1 MLNIIRGSTNKS
13 ALVPLM
19 TEGLDGQGLD
29 GFLFIGYP
37 VISGPS
43 QKIDIDALLIT
54 KQTGVV
60 IVQLIEGAVDEDVVV
75 RGVMNT
81 TNVIKSKLLAFPDLA
96 DWDELKIPVR
106 SLSIG
111 PAINFNLSGVAAD
124 RVGLC
129 KSREDVAN
137 RIQELSTYTGGLFEE
152 ALSVIQ
158 TLTKLR
164 QDKPRNYVTK
174 VNSRGAI
181 LKDLEGK
188 ISTLDVCQS
197 QAVIETVNGVQ
208 RIRGLAG
215 SGKTIV
221 LARKIAYLHAK
232 NPNWKIA
239 VTFNTRSLKSQF
251 RRLISLFCLEQSGS
265 EPDFE
270 RIKII
275 QAWGSTSSEGI
286 YYNACLSSNGKYYDF
301 NSAKYRFGS
310 GDSLKF
316 VCKELLETVEK
327 FKPLYDLI
335 LIDEAQDF
343 AEEFLRLA
351 YEQLDSNKRL
361 VYAYDELQTLNDNS
375 MATPSNIW
383 GQDENG
389 RDRVS
394 LESLP
399 WEPKKDI
406 ILNVCYR
413 NPKPILAT
421 AHALGFGI
429 YRSELIQMFDYA
441 PLWEEIGYKSIL
453 GEIVEG
459 EPVRLTRTPETSPT
473 FLEDHSDIDDLINFN
488 TFPSSEAQASW
499 IVSEI
504 EKNLNEDELRPSDI
518 MVIHSD
524 PRTTRT
530 AVGEI
535 RDMLMQK
542 GIKSDIAGVTASPDV
557 FTSDDSITFT
567 SIYRAKGNEAAMV
580 YVVNAELCSEGFG
593 LSTKR
598 NILFTA
604 MTRTKAWLRV
614 CGIGAAMDSLKKEF
628 TTAKDNKFS
637 LEFIY
642 PTEDQR
648 KRMRVVNRDM
658 SELEKT
664 TRKNVKQNAKNLVA
678 ALTSGE
684 ITLDELD
691 EETTQQLQL
700 IFSSKNKL

>member
-19 TEGLDGQGLD
+19 TGGLENQGLD

-54 KQTGVV
+54 EQTGVV
-60 IVQLIEGAVDEDVVV
+60 IIQLIEGQVEEDTVIKA
-75 RGVMNT
+75 VMNT
-81 TNVIKSKLLAFPDLA
+81 TNIVKSKLLAFPDLA

-106 SLSIG
+106 NLSIG
-111 PAINFNLSGVAAD
+111 PAVTYSLAGVTAE

-129 KSREDVAN
+129 KTQEDVTN
-137 RIQELSTYTGGLFEE
+137 RILALSDYTGNMFES

-164 QDKPRNYVTK
+164 QDKPRNYVQKT
-174 VNSRGAI
+174 NSRGAI

-197 QAVIETVNGVQ
+197 QAVIETVNGTQ

-232 NPNWKIA
+232 NPSWKIA

-251 RRLISLFCLEQSGS
+251 KRLISLFCLEQSGS

-286 YYNACLSSNGKYYDF
+286 YYNACINNNGMYYDF
-301 NSAKYRFGS
+301 NAAKYKFS
-310 GDSLKF
+310 QGDALKY
-316 VCKELLETVEK
+316 VCRELLETTAS

-343 AEEFLRLA
+343 SEEFLRLA

-361 VYAYDELQTLNDNS
+361 VYAYDELQTLNENS
-375 MATPSNIW
+375 MATPSDIW
-383 GQDENG
+383 GQDESG

-399 WEPKKDI
+399 GEPKKDI

-413 NPKPILAT
+413 NPRPILAT

-429 YRSELIQMFDYA
+429 YRPQLIQMFDYA
-441 PLWEEIGYKSIL
+441 PLWEEIGYTSML
-453 GEIVEG
+453 GNINEG
-459 EPVRLTRTPETSPT
+459 EPVRLVRTNKTSPK
-473 FLEDHSDIDDLINFN
+473 FLEEHSTVDDLIQFN
-488 TFPSSEAQASW
+488 TFTSSDLQAEW
-499 IVSEI
+499 IASEI
-504 EKNLNEDELRPSDI
+504 VRNLNEDELRPSDI
-518 MVIHSD
+518 MVIHSN

-530 AVGEI
+530 AVGVI
-535 RDMLMQK
+535 RELLMQK

-580 YVVNAELCSEGFG
+580 YVINAEQCSDGFE

-614 CGIGAAMDSLKKEF
+614 CGVGPAMTSLTAEFEAAKSNRFD
-628 TTAKDNKFS
+628 
-637 LEFIY
+637 LEFSY
-642 PTEDQR
+642 PTSEQR

-658 SELEKT
+658 SDFEQKARKT
-664 TRKNVKQNAKNLVA
+664 IEQNAKSLSA
-678 ALTSGE
+678 AITAGE
-684 ITLDELD
+684 ISIDEFD
-691 EETTQQLQL
+691 PDTMEQLSL
-700 IFSSKNKL
+700 FFSKKN